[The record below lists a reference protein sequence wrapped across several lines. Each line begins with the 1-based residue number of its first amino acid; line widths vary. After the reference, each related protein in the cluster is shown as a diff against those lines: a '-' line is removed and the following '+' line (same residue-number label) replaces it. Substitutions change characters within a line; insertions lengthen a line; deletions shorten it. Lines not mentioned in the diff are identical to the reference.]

1 MRLNKRIAIGVLA
14 TVMVLSMLTAC
25 SDSGGGA
32 ATAPDGGSGTSI
44 GDNANTEPDD
54 KKDDSVTPP
63 KEDTD
68 VVQAQNRTEKFF
80 SGKYAINGK
89 RWTYRVDSL
98 YMNGEQQ
105 WTGTTIIA
113 SDGYRTYERMEN
125 FAGVVDENDIYDP
138 AKGVY
143 YRVYPDMNQVVQYS
157 IEGSR
162 SGLLIYDYLYN
173 TPKRSPSSN
182 YKTGLHKID
191 DIVYYCESW
200 TSNYEVQY
208 SIEDS
213 KSGLLIYEYLY
224 NTPKQTPSSNY
235 KAGLYKIDDIVY
247 YCESWTSNY
256 NGSETTT
263 VFCFDKDDVEG
274 KNLRY
279 CVSQTKTGDKV
290 TNCVLGKVSNIGTEF
305 DAALL
310 QIPEGYDFYIYDKN
324 TGKEVSTGTKTGKDN
339 YPN

>member
-14 TVMVLSMLTAC
+14 AVMALSMLTAC
-25 SDSGGGA
+25 SDSGGGDT
-32 ATAPDGGSGTSI
+32 TAPSGGSGTSV
-44 GDNANTEPDD
+44 GGNTNTEPDD

-68 VVQAQNRTEKFF
+68 IVQAQNRTEKFF

-157 IEGSR
+157 IESSR

-182 YKTGLHKID
+182 YK
-191 DIVYYCESW
+191 
-200 TSNYEVQY
+200 
-208 SIEDS
+208 
-213 KSGLLIYEYLY
+213 
-224 NTPKQTPSSNY
+224 
-235 KAGLYKIDDIVY
+235 AGLYKIDDIVY
-247 YCESWTSNY
+247 YCESWTSKY

-290 TNCVLGKVSNIGTEF
+290 TNYVLRKVSNIGTEF
-305 DAALL
+305 DVALL
-310 QIPEGYDFYIYDKN
+310 QIPEGYNFYTYDKN